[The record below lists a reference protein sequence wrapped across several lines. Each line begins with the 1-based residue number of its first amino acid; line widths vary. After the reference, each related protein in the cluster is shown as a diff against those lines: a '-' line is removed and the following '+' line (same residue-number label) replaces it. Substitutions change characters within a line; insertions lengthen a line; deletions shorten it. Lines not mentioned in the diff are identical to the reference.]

1 MSNDFRPDG
10 ARFFQGRLVKDGPFV
25 GLMTWFGQP
34 YVDGEELDRGPR
46 WQCLIGNETTARAIL
61 FGDYLPVEV
70 ERALVRNVS
79 RIEEHE
85 YRFLV
90 AETGYCV
97 IHAPD
102 RPQANPHK
110 PVDFN
115 TLKVR

>member
-1 MSNDFRPDG
+1 MNQVRYYQ
-10 ARFFQGRLVKDGPFV
+10 ARLVRDGPFV
-25 GLMTWFGQP
+25 GVKTFFSGP
-34 YVDGEELDRGPR
+34 VIDGEELDRGPR

-61 FGDYLPVEV
+61 TGDYMPVEV
-70 ERALVRNVS
+70 DGVHLRNIERV
-79 RIEEHE
+79 EEHE

-90 AETGYCV
+90 AETGWSV